1 MNKATAPTKRAS
13 KTGAPDTRPLSE
25 QVADALA
32 QLERRATKAT
42 RDGMARYAIP
52 SDRALGVGMRD
63 IQAIAKSFGRNHDL
77 AAALWKTGVYEA
89 RMLTAYVADPAQLTA
104 AQMDG
109 WARDFD
115 NWAVCDTLCF
125 TLFDRS
131 PLAWRRAEAWST
143 RRDEFVRRAA
153 FALVASMALHHKGG
167 DDAPFR
173 ASLDWIERAADDE
186 RNFVKKGVNW
196 ALRSIGRRSMA
207 LHRDAVSLAQRLGA
221 SPQAH
226 TRWIGK
232 DALRELMNAKVVA
245 RLAAKR
251 KTPA

>member
-1 MNKATAPTKRAS
+1 MDKATKKPGAVRKRSTPEA
-13 KTGAPDTRPLSE
+13 DTRPLAE

-32 QLERRATKAT
+32 ALERRATKAT

-52 SDRALGVGMRD
+52 SDHALGVGMKD
-63 IQAIAKSFGRNHDL
+63 IQAIAKTLGRRHAL
-77 AAALWKTGVYEA
+77 ADALWATGVYEA
-89 RMLTAYVADPAQLTA
+89 RMLTAYVADPQQLTA
-104 AQMDG
+104 AQMDA

-125 TLFDRS
+125 ALFDRT
-131 PLAWRRAEAWST
+131 PHAWRKAEQWAT
-143 RRDEFVRRAA
+143 RQAEFVKRAA

-167 DDAPFR
+167 DDTPFR
-173 ASLDWIERAADDE
+173 TSLAWIERAADDE

-196 ALRSIGRRSMA
+196 ALRGVGRRNAS
-207 LHRDAVSLAQRLGA
+207 LHRDAVALAQRLAA

-232 DALRELMNAKVVA
+232 DALRELT
-245 RLAAKR
+245 AAKTTAR
-251 KTPA
+251 IKPA